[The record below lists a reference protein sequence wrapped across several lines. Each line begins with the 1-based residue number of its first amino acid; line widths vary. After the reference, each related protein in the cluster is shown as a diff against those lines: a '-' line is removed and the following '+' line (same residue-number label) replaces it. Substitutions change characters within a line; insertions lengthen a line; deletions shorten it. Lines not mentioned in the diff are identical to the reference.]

1 MNLKSFITLT
11 WKWPQIDLARAMGE
25 KSYNSSCDLCYG
37 KRMEKENQCQNDI
50 QAVRKWR
57 GGYPNVTSP
66 IFPSLAIV
74 SNCKYN
80 QKSEGK
86 GTQVMKAMKVS
97 FPGHRAGQWGTGG
110 EMGKTITSISY
121 LIDPED
127 GTRELAFYYCVFSIL
142 ALFPF

>member
-1 MNLKSFITLT
+1 
-11 WKWPQIDLARAMGE
+11 
-25 KSYNSSCDLCYG
+25 
-37 KRMEKENQCQNDI
+37 MEKENQCQNDI

-110 EMGKTITSISY
+110 ETGKTITGISY
-121 LIDPED
+121 LIKPVKNFTCVNLFNSYKNS
-127 GTRELAFYYCVFSIL
+127 TRD
-142 ALFPF
+142 ALITLKDENKAQKN